1 MISVQETA
9 RGVTLSLRVQPR
21 ARRNAIVGELGGAL
35 KVAVTAPPLDGRA
48 NAACIELLA
57 EFLNLPRTAL
67 TIISG
72 QSSRSKVILVQG
84 LPADQLTSRLN
95 SHPLSSSSKRT

>member
-1 MISVQETA
+1 M
-9 RGVTLSLRVQPR
+9 
-21 ARRNAIVGELGGAL
+21 GEMGGAL

-72 QSSRSKVILVQG
+72 QSNRNKVVLVEG
-84 LPADQLTSRLN
+84 FAADQLRSRINSRL
-95 SHPLSSSSKRT
+95 LSSSSKRA

>member
-1 MISVQETA
+1 MISVQENA
-9 RGVTLSLRVQPR
+9 RGATLSLRVQPR
-21 ARRNAIVGELGGAL
+21 ARRNAIVGEMGGAL

-72 QSSRSKVILVQG
+72 QSNRNKVVLVEG
-84 LPADQLTSRLN
+84 FAADQLRSRINSRL
-95 SHPLSSSSKRT
+95 LSSSSKRA